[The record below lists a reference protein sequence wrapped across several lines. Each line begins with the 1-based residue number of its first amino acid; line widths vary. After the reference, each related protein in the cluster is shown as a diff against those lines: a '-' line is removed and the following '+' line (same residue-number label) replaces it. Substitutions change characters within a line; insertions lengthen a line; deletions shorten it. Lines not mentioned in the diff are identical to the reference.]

1 MTYECFLFDLDHTLL
16 DSDESERLAFRDTMQ
31 FGGID
36 DPDRWM
42 PQYLQINRALWQRV
56 EAGELRPQQVR
67 VMRFEALSAH
77 ASLSRSPAELGER
90 FAAGL
95 GGFGEL
101 YPGARELLDDLAGR
115 GIVMALVTN
124 GLSEVQ
130 RARIERL
137 ELTRYFTAVTISGEA
152 GISKPDPMFFARTLD
167 GLGNPPP
174 ATAVVVGDSQSAD
187 VAGAHAAGLDACW
200 YNPTGAP
207 SVVSPPPRHIA
218 RTFAEIAA
226 LAA

>member
-16 DSDESERLAFRDTMQ
+16 DSDESERLAFRDTMR
-31 FGGID
+31 FGGIE

-42 PQYLQINRALWQRV
+42 PHYLEINRALWKRV

-67 VMRFEALSAH
+67 VMRFEQLAAH
-77 ASLSRSPAELGER
+77 TSLSRSPEELGER

-101 YPGARELLDDLAGR
+101 YPGARELLDDLARR
-115 GIVMALVTN
+115 GITMALVTN

-137 ELTRYFTAVTISGEA
+137 ELDRYFTAVTISAEA
-152 GISKPDPMFFARTLD
+152 GISKPDPAFFLQTMDA
-167 GLGNPPP
+167 LGSPSST
-174 ATAVVVGDSQSAD
+174 ATVVVGDSQSAD

-200 YNPTGAP
+200 YNPTGAL
-207 SVVSPPPRHIA
+207 SVLSPPPRHVA

-226 LAA
+226 LAS